1 MHPGRTE
8 FAYIALLLLT
18 TSISTSALA
27 LVSLSLANNKNKMG
41 ILGSKPATSP
51 EETDDDTSWKVDGE
65 KLREQFLDPHH
76 VTQPLLKA
84 IVECAKDY
92 GDGVS
97 PHGGLFPGLHKYLG
111 GASDP
116 RDGCIYG
123 IPSHSKSLI
132 CLYPDEKDGTY
143 KIRLEPLPEH
153 SATGQFKWLRGII
166 AHGYL
171 YGIPAWANSVLEV
184 DIDALWGKR
193 EVKEG
198 GSIFN
203 MIPLP
208 EGHNPKQWKWHGAS
222 LNKEQTAIYAIPSNA
237 HDVLKVDLKTHT
249 TSFIRIDVPERYTNF
264 NIEHSNKWY
273 GGILGDDNAVYGMP
287 YRTCSLLRIDCATD
301 TASLV
306 GPDHGCQLYN
316 WHGGLKRNGMIYAFP
331 SHADTV
337 LKIDTTVTSK
347 GEHCTLLKI
356 HRASYDN
363 DTAKNYKWLGGSIG
377 EDGHIYA
384 MPADASAILKINTT
398 NDYCSTFGFVGTDK
412 NKWQGGVLSSDG
424 CVYAIPANGKFVL
437 RIDTRPEI
445 GEGENPM
452 QLVGNLPARKDKW
465 QGAFIGKDGNMW
477 AIPEGGYR
485 ILKVTPS
492 SKRSGE
498 EPTGKEPTDVK
509 VELM

>member
-8 FAYIALLLLT
+8 FAYIALLLT
-18 TSISTSALA
+18 TVISTRLIATSAW
-27 LVSLSLANNKNKMG
+27 VSLSIANNNMG
-41 ILGSKPATSP
+41 ILGSKPTSP
-51 EETDDDTSWKVDGE
+51 ETEDTWKVDGE
-65 KLREQFLDPHH
+65 KLRQQFLDPHH
-76 VTQPLLKA
+76 VSQPMLKA

-92 GDGVS
+92 GEGVS

-111 GASDP
+111 GAADP

-123 IPSHSKSLI
+123 IPSNSKSLI
-132 CLYPDEKDGTY
+132 CLYPEDGTY

-193 EVKEG
+193 EAKG
-198 GSIFN
+198 GIFN

-208 EGHNPKQWKWHGAS
+208 KGHNPKQWKWHGAS

-237 HDVLKVDLKTHT
+237 HNVLKVDLKTHS
-249 TSFIRIDVPERYTNF
+249 TSFIDIEVPEKYTNF
-264 NIEHSNKWY
+264 NIEHTNKWY

-337 LKIDTTVTSK
+337 LKIDTTVASK
-347 GEHCTLLKI
+347 GQNCTLLEI

-398 NDYCSTFGFVGTDK
+398 NDYCSTFGFVGTEK

-424 CVYAIPANGKFVL
+424 CVYAIPANGKHVL
-437 RIDTRPEI
+437 RIDTRAEI
-445 GEGENPM
+445 SEGENPM
-452 QLVGNLPARKDKW
+452 QLVGDLPARKDKW
-465 QGAFIGKDGNMW
+465 QGAFIGQDGNMW

-485 ILKVTPS
+485 ILKVSPS
-492 SKRSGE
+492 AKRSGE
-498 EPTGKEPTDVK
+498 EPTDVK